1 MYRAPPLPT
10 GSQDLFAWV
19 VLLTSPW
26 YLPGVMVLAYSLR
39 KVRSK
44 YPLIVAVT
52 PSLPEE
58 TANALVEFG
67 LEIRLVEAL
76 RPRTKVPVV
85 AHRFEDTWTK
95 LTVFGFEGLQVNTTT
110 YRPHFL
116 WMKFDWGLLFL
127 LSFLE
132 NSSAGR

>member
-1 MYRAPPLPT
+1 MST
-10 GSQDLFAWV
+10 GSQDPFAWV

-52 PSLPEE
+52 PSLPKE
-58 TANALVEFG
+58 TINALVEFG
-67 LEIRLVEAL
+67 LKTRPVESL
-76 RPRTKVPVV
+76 RPRTEVPVV

-95 LTVFGFEGLQVNTTT
+95 LAVFGFEGLQVNTTT
-110 YRPHFL
+110 HCSRSC
-116 WMKFDWGLLFL
+116 G
-127 LSFLE
+127 
-132 NSSAGR
+132 